1 MDKSPLTHPPATP
14 PSNKPP
20 RRKYNAAGHARQR
33 TMVGIDT
40 ALYAELVRMAIESRE
55 SIVVFTEAL
64 IRAEL
69 KRRAKR
75 AAAK

>member
-1 MDKSPLTHPPATP
+1 MI
-14 PSNKPP
+14 
-20 RRKYNAAGHARQR
+20 
-33 TMVGIDT
+33 GIDT
-40 ALYAELVRMAIESRE
+40 ALYAELARAAYASGM

-75 AAAK
+75 AAVKHPHITGE